1 MHGFEGRLAQEPSIS
16 VSTVL
21 KLVGQAYRN
30 VRRQGGSRIDAELAA
45 LESYGTLRPD
55 VRDVEARRDPHQ
67 GLVRG
72 GANLDRELDDPLH
85 SPSDRRS

>member
-1 MHGFEGRLAQEPSIS
+1 MHGFESRLALEPSIS

-21 KLVGQAYRN
+21 KLVGQAYRS

-55 VRDVEARRDPHQ
+55 AQDAEARAAVAMLIKASSEA
-67 GLVRG
+67 GLIWTE
-72 GANLDRELDDPLH
+72 N
-85 SPSDRRS
+85 